1 MNTQVDH
8 LVDQAL
14 ALPVEDR
21 SAIVAMLID
30 SLDSVDEAAISEA
43 WAVEIKKRRADIL
56 SGKSKVS
63 AWSEAKARLSLL

>member
-1 MNTQVDH
+1 MNTQVDN

-30 SLDSVDEAAISEA
+30 SLDNVDEVAISEA
-43 WAVEIKKRRADIL
+43 WAVEIKKRRADVL

>member
-30 SLDSVDEAAISEA
+30 SLDNVDEAAISEA
-43 WAVEIKKRRADIL
+43 WAVEIKKRRVDIL

>member
-1 MNTQVDH
+1 MNPQVDH

-30 SLDSVDEAAISEA
+30 SLDNVDEAAISEA

-63 AWSEAKARLSLL
+63 ARSEAKARLSLL